1 MNGNV
6 IVFEDYI
13 AESVAAAAMDFAA
26 SALTEATYRIIN
38 ESGAITKDEV
48 DTISNIYT
56 KIITEA
62 IDEFTP
68 DVDELEQMKKT
79 LEAAGYKV
87 ITADELEKQKAAE
100 EAVMGATKKAKGEA
114 PVTESVDLATKI
126 AAKLEIL

>member
-13 AESVAAAAMDFAA
+13 AEAVANAALEFAA
-26 SALTEATYRIIN
+26 SALNEATYRIIN

-68 DVDELEQMKKT
+68 DADELEEMKKT

-87 ITADELEKQKAAE
+87 ITADELEKQKAAK
-100 EAVMGATKKAKGEA
+100 EAVEKATKATKGEE
-114 PVTESVDLATKI
+114 PVTESMDLASKI
-126 AAKLEIL
+126 AAKLESL